1 MAAFEAALTAGFADL
16 QAIIFWGAIAVIA
29 LWEHAAPLR
38 DLVHPLGR
46 RWAGNGSV
54 LAINAGLSW
63 LVFPGAALAVAA
75 TGAALDIGLLRWLR
89 LPGWQAVAVGFLLLD
104 LSRYAA
110 HLALHRVP
118 LLWRLHRMHHTDGA
132 FDITTGFRFHPLE
145 IVAGVGFNSAV
156 ILLSGAPVAAVLLYE
171 LAFPLTSFWAHAN
184 ARLSPW
190 IDRHLRRVLV
200 TPDMHRI
207 HHSVL
212 PAEQDSNFGGMFTA
226 WDRLF
231 GTYVPAPREGHSG
244 MRIGLEGGANENGQH
259 LVRMLADPF
268 IGGR

>member
-1 MAAFEAALTAGFADL
+1 LAAFEAALTGGFADL
-16 QAIIFWGAIAVIA
+16 HAIVFWGSIVAVA

-38 DLVHPLGR
+38 ALAHPLGR
-46 RWAGNGSV
+46 RWAVNFGL
-54 LAINAGLSW
+54 LAINGGLTW
-63 LVFPGAALAVAA
+63 LIFPSAALAVAVA
-75 TGAALDIGLLRWLR
+75 GANWNVGLLRWL
-89 LPGWQAVAVGFLLLD
+89 PMPDWVAVATGFLLLD
-104 LSRYAA
+104 LARYIS

-118 LLWRLHRMHHTDGA
+118 LLWRLHRMHHTDGD

-145 IVAGVGFNSAV
+145 TLAGLGFNSAV
-156 ILLSGAPVAAVLLYE
+156 ILLTGAPVVAVLLYQ

-184 ARLSPW
+184 ARLAPGVE
-190 IDRHLRRVLV
+190 RRLRMLLV

-207 HHSVL
+207 HHSVR

-231 GTYVPAPREGHSG
+231 GTYVAAPVDGHAG
-244 MRIGLEGGANENGQH
+244 MRIGLDGNENGQH
-259 LVRMLADPF
+259 LGRMLADPF